1 MNLTTIPVTLTLA
14 AAITLINLWL
24 QLRVGRARGSE
35 KVSIG
40 DGGNELVLRRM
51 RAQANLVEN
60 APFAGLLVLAM
71 ELTCGTSQWLWAAAA
86 LFVIGRLVHPFGMD
100 GMKYARSI
108 GTALSMLTLLFLS
121 GWAVWT
127 VYHGCMPAGAG
138 AVTAVPVQG

>member
-1 MNLTTIPVTLTLA
+1 MHLTTIPVTLTFA
-14 AAITLINLWL
+14 AAVALINLWL
-24 QLRVGRARGSE
+24 QIRVGRVRGSE

-60 APFAGLLVLAM
+60 APFAGLLVLAL
-71 ELTCGTSQWLWAAAA
+71 ELTCGTGPLLWSTAA

-100 GMKYARSI
+100 GMKYGRTI

-121 GWAVWT
+121 GWAVWA
-127 VYHGCMPAGAG
+127 VYHGCSPVGAATVVAPVAG
-138 AVTAVPVQG
+138 